1 MTYDPSNAVVHLTL
15 RYNLTDLAVGSGVLY
30 RKNDKTYIVTA
41 WHNVTGRDS
50 TSLKPLSKTAAC
62 PNSLVAYVA
71 CRHFNRDGAFY
82 GYSRLP
88 FTVPLETTEAD
99 KTLYLVHPQGW
110 PRVDVVAIPIDP
122 ERPYTSIVHLSTGE
136 DAVLSM
142 SMRQKAGD
150 IAPGFDID
158 CIQDFE
164 QEVSKLN
171 SDLIN
176 SLTVSDDL
184 FILGYPQG
192 IADWHGSPLWKRA
205 TVASAPHLGWN
216 RQKQFLVDCASREGM
231 SGAPAVSYYKNG
243 RVQIGGMTYVGARP
257 ATIFHGIYVGR
268 VGRVSEF
275 EAQIGTI
282 WQRSIVDEII
292 EGGVFGLHSS
302 RIIATQDEV
311 LSAIQHSW
319 PATENYAA
327 MILGSGDYSYY
338 FTDTVMKSL
347 NGRANPEDV
356 RAQVLE
362 FARCK

>member
-1 MTYDPSNAVVHLTL
+1 MTYDPSSAVVHLTL
-15 RYNLTDLAVGSGVLY
+15 RYDQIDLAIGSGVLY
-30 RKNDKTYIVTA
+30 RKNEKTYIVTA

-62 PNSLVAYVA
+62 PNNLVGYVA
-71 CRHFNRDGAFY
+71 CHVSSATSN
-82 GYSRLP
+82 GYARLP
-88 FTVPLETTEAD
+88 FTIPLEMADAD
-99 KTLYLVHPQGW
+99 KTLYFVHPQGW

-122 ERPYTSIVHLSTGE
+122 EQRYTSIVRLSTG
-136 DAVLSM
+136 DDVPISIP
-142 SMRQKAGD
+142 MRQVASG
-150 IAPGFDID
+150 IAPGFDIE

-164 QEVSKLN
+164 QGASKLHF
-171 SDLIN
+171 DFIN

-184 FILGYPQG
+184 FVVGYPKGVTDGYGQP
-192 IADWHGSPLWKRA
+192 IWKRA

-216 RQKQFLVDCASREGM
+216 GQKKFLVDCASREGM
-231 SGAPAVSYYKNG
+231 SGAPTVLYNKSGFLQA
-243 RVQIGGMTYVGARP
+243 GGTTYVGASP
-257 ATIFHGIYVGR
+257 VAIFHGIYVGR

-282 WQRSIVDEII
+282 WQRSVVDEII
-292 EGGVFGLHSS
+292 ESGVFGPHSS
-302 RIIATQDEV
+302 EIIATQDEV

-362 FARCK
+362 FARGK

>member
-1 MTYDPSNAVVHLTL
+1 MTYDPSSAVVHLTL
-15 RYNLTDLAVGSGVLY
+15 RYDQTDLAVGSGVLY
-30 RKNDKTYIVTA
+30 CKNDQTYIVTA

-50 TSLKPLSKTAAC
+50 TNLQTLSKNAAC
-62 PNSLVAYVA
+62 PNNLVAYVA
-71 CRHFNRDGAFY
+71 CRNFRSDNSLY
-82 GYSRLP
+82 GYVRLS
-88 FTVPLETTEAD
+88 FTIPLEVADSD

-122 ERPYTSIVHLSTGE
+122 ERPYPSIVHLSTGE
-136 DAVLSM
+136 DAVM
-142 SMRQKAGD
+142 SMPMRKNAEG
-150 IAPGFDID
+150 IGLGSDID

-164 QEVSKLN
+164 QGASKLN
-171 SDLIN
+171 FDFIN
-176 SLTVSDDL
+176 GLMVSDDL
-184 FILGYPQG
+184 FVIGYPRG
-192 IADWHGSPLWKRA
+192 ITDGYGQPIWKRA
-205 TVASAPHLGWN
+205 TVATAPHLGWN
-216 RQKQFLVDCASREGM
+216 RQKKFLVDCASREGM
-231 SGAPAVSYYKNG
+231 SGAPTVWYNKSGFLQA
-243 RVQIGGMTYVGARP
+243 GGTTYVGAAP
-257 ATIFHGIYVGR
+257 VTIFHGIYVGR

-282 WQRSIVDEII
+282 WQRSVVDEII

-327 MILGSGDYSYY
+327 MILGNGDYSYH

-362 FARCK
+362 FARGK